1 MYYYTLSDLYLAVL
15 VVTAIKI
22 SIYNEASYF
31 ENIQAISI
39 MLSNQWLK
47 SNVANYHVQSFFRL
61 CSREIWGHSKRNKEP
76 DDNKDKQRNQVL

>member
-1 MYYYTLSDLYLAVL
+1 MYYYTLSDLHLAVL
-15 VVTAIKI
+15 VVTGIKI

-47 SNVANYHVQSFFRL
+47 
-61 CSREIWGHSKRNKEP
+61 
-76 DDNKDKQRNQVL
+76 

>member
-1 MYYYTLSDLYLAVL
+1 MYYYTLSDLYLAGL
-15 VVTAIKI
+15 VVTGIKI

-47 SNVANYHVQSFFRL
+47 SNVANHHVQLFFRL
-61 CSREIWGHSKRNKEP
+61 CSREIRGHSKRNKEP
-76 DDNKDKQRNQVL
+76 DDNKNKQHNQVL